1 MDQRGQARLD
11 EFLGALLFA
20 GMILALY
27 MAFLQAPR
35 EKTMGDLQRIFYFH
49 VSSGIT
55 GLTAFA
61 VNFAASVMYLVRRNR
76 WWDHVALSSA
86 ELGVMFLSIVLVTGP
101 IWAKPVWFVWWTW
114 SPRLTSSLVLWM
126 LYVAYL
132 LVRNY
137 VLDPDRRA
145 LVSAVFGIVYCVVF
159 DSLVA
164 GHPSS
169 THAGDRRIVA
179 VHAPGFLYVL
189 GSFSDLVHL
198 SPAPAFLPRSVA
210 AGGGVAAA
218 ACGHGFLKG
227 APGLW
232 KRSTP

>member
-61 VNFAASVMYLVRRNR
+61 VNFTASVMYLVRRNR

-145 LVSAVFGIVYCVVF
+145 LVSAVFGIVAFVDAPIVWFSIRWWRDC
-159 DSLVA
+159 A
-164 GHPSS
+164 GRL
-169 THAGDRRIVA
+169 A
-179 VHAPGFLYVL
+179 
-189 GSFSDLVHL
+189 
-198 SPAPAFLPRSVA
+198 
-210 AGGGVAAA
+210 
-218 ACGHGFLKG
+218 
-227 APGLW
+227 
-232 KRSTP
+232 